1 MTLYS
6 CKYHKRKS
14 NKSKSGQGG
23 SIYIPDDC
31 DFFQNGDK
39 LIGVIE
45 NGKFVI
51 TKEDDAEKK
60 LRSKKQENQSWK

>member
-1 MTLYS
+1 MALYY

-14 NKSKSGQGG
+14 KKSKSGQGG

-51 TKEDDAEKK
+51 TKEEDTEQK
-60 LRSKKQENQSWK
+60 LKNRRANETE